1 MNKAILIG
9 RITKDPELKYT
20 PNKGTAIASITVAV
34 DNGFG
39 ENKSTD
45 FISVVLYG
53 KQAEN
58 TAQYLTKGSL
68 VAVSGR
74 ISTRNY
80 EAKDGTK
87 RYVTEVIADSYGG
100 IKFLNSKRL
109 DEIGSNIDN
118 CFDGV
123 QEPVFDNDTP
133 F

>member
-1 MNKAILIG
+1 MNKAVIIG
-9 RITKDPELKYT
+9 RIVRDPELRFT
-20 PNKGTAIASITVAV
+20 PNKGTAIANITVAV
-34 DNGFG
+34 DNGYD
-39 ENKSTD
+39 ENKKTD
-45 FISVVLYG
+45 FIPVVLYG

-100 IKFLNSKRL
+100 IKFLNSKKIAA
-109 DEIGSNIDN
+109 IGSSDN
-118 CFDGV
+118 TFGTEEPIFD
-123 QEPVFDNDTP
+123 EDSP